1 MTLGRAM
8 KVRVRTGMF
17 NADKLE
23 VITEDIL
30 QATHAPGSIRICRV
44 TAHRLSI
51 RSKNRTARK
60 IYGAQ
65 AQTLIPAW
73 VRLRC
78 IIGILSRKG
87 VTVSLARLLDPVIHF
102 RKYATRERV
111 LLWTLLKA
119 QFRRRRR
126 RLLQVRCHPLAP

>member
-23 VITEDIL
+23 VITEDFL

-44 TAHRLSI
+44 TAHRISI

-65 AQTLIPAW
+65 PQTVIPAW
-73 VRLRC
+73 VCLRC
-78 IIGILSRKG
+78 VIGVLSRKG
-87 VTVSLARLLDPVIHF
+87 ITVSLARLLDQVIHF
-102 RKYATRERV
+102 Q
-111 LLWTLLKA
+111 LGN
-119 QFRRRRR
+119 
-126 RLLQVRCHPLAP
+126 